1 MLRSTVLNDFL
12 KQLITLK
19 GTIENIN
26 SSFVIQKLFWN
37 YVQGNFIFLGKL
49 LQNWYLYFVYIF
61 KDNLGLMS

>member
-37 YVQGNFIFLGKL
+37 YVQVNFIFLGKL